1 MSSLAPTP
9 EELTDLLARSALGE
23 RDAFNRL
30 YTLTSAKLFG
40 VALRIVTQEDQAQ
53 DVLQEAYVSIWR
65 NAGSYRPGKAAP
77 MTWMNTIVRNRA
89 LDRLRRNKRPE
100 TQWEEPG
107 DFDRVAND
115 DPTEE
120 HKLMLSEDAAA
131 LQECMGA
138 LKENQRRSI
147 LLAFFEGLTHE
158 EVAARIG
165 SPLGSIKTWIRRG
178 LISIKECL
186 GS

>member
-1 MSSLAPTP
+1 MVAPLDP
-9 EELTDLLARSALGE
+9 DQLTSLLAKTALGD
-23 RDAFNRL
+23 RAAFGRL
-30 YTLTSAKLFG
+30 YSLTSAKLFG
-40 VALRIVTQEDQAQ
+40 TALRIVQQEDQAQ
-53 DVLQEAYVSIWR
+53 DVLQEAFLSIWR
-65 NAGSYRPGKAAP
+65 NAGGFRPGIAAP

-100 TQWEEPG
+100 VQWEEPG

-115 DPTEE
+115 DPAELDR
-120 HKLMLSEDAAA
+120 LMLSEEAAA
-131 LQECMGA
+131 LRECMGA
-138 LKENQRRSI
+138 LKENQRQSI

-158 EVAARIG
+158 EVAARIE
-165 SPLGSIKTWIRRG
+165 SPLGSVKTWIRRG